1 MKIAKGFHRIKSTVK
16 AFCLLSSKSYLFL
29 FFKSSATPSGKSPAR
44 LIMTCI
50 MGAAAGIVLFFG
62 IWTAV
67 ETFRRPEDTF
77 TDPETAYAE
86 VEKALFSISEKM
98 NAGLEKAAEAEKTL
112 DRSMETVKSLYLNKY
127 NELQ

>member
-1 MKIAKGFHRIKSTVK
+1 MDTREDLQEKIAVPAGLKQE
-16 AFCLLSSKSYLFL
+16 LSDMIDSMDAAGKILS
-29 FFKSSATPSGKSPAR
+29 SGKSPAR

-86 VEKALFSISEKM
+86 VEKAPFSISEKM